1 MLTLKQKKDIYG
13 LLLQNFEK
21 GVDIPLASLALYLKG
36 KNIDYTEFGYK
47 KMKSLLNDLEFLSLK
62 TRKANGHENVYVVIH
77 DFSSGGNPVDDK
89 KKTLTEEEKKR
100 IFSLLLLG
108 HKTNVPYPLSNICE
122 SLLDNKVIY

>member
-13 LLLQNFEK
+13 LLLENFEK

-62 TRKANGHENVYVVIH
+62 TR
-77 DFSSGGNPVDDK
+77 S
-89 KKTLTEEEKKR
+89 KR
-100 IFSLLLLG
+100 S
-108 HKTNVPYPLSNICE
+108 
-122 SLLDNKVIY
+122 